1 MPRVHVEAGKA
12 LVAYGPAR
20 VTIMS
25 GEAFASGRVLGKD
38 DNIVIRVARGVTLY
52 SLKGF
57 EAEVACG
64 SGGHYELVEFD
75 KRFVESWLQG
85 VRDIVG
91 SGSQRVL
98 VIGAPDTGK
107 STFSLWLYNSI
118 CEKACLIET
127 DIGQNELG
135 LPGFVAVSC
144 GKGGLSLQ
152 DLAVDRAWFV
162 GHVSADASLE
172 GIIVATLHA
181 TRYVNNKF
189 VVVDTD
195 GYVQGY
201 GLRYKLLI
209 AEAINSDT
217 IVVMGDQSMAK
228 TFKSLGYDVYVLPT
242 PHMVRERERGD
253 RRVYRERAYANLFRE
268 YTVVEFNISDV
279 PVVNLCKTVAC
290 SERKTGREIVCDSY
304 KVVVSRNI
312 NRARRSRDAILLPSK
327 WARGVYAAVRLA
339 DGSDVPAYIEN
350 LDLCKQKLICRIPKM
365 WKEKI
370 KFAKYVVLGC
380 IILDENYKE
389 VRKLRH
395 CYYPFSLVQNM

>member
-1 MPRVHVEAGKA
+1 MPRVDVKAGKA
-12 LVAYGPAR
+12 LVVYGPAR
-20 VTIMS
+20 VTITS
-25 GEAFASGRVLGKD
+25 GEAFASGRTLSKD
-38 DNIVIRVARGVTLY
+38 DNVVVRVARGITLY

-57 EAEVACG
+57 EAEVTCG
-64 SGGHYELVEFD
+64 PSGRYELAEFD
-75 KRFVESWLQG
+75 KHFVGSWLQG
-85 VRDIVG
+85 IRDIVD

-118 CEKACLIET
+118 YEKACFIES
-127 DIGQNELG
+127 DVGQNELG
-135 LPGFVAVSC
+135 LPGFVAISC
-144 GKGGLSLQ
+144 GKSGFSLQ
-152 DLAVDRAWFV
+152 DLTVDRAWFV

-172 GIIVATLHA
+172 GVIVATLHA
-181 TRYVNNKF
+181 ARYANNRF

-195 GYVQGY
+195 GYVRGY
-201 GLRYKLLI
+201 GLRYKMLI

-228 TFKSLGYDVYVLPT
+228 TFKSLGYNVYVLPT

-290 SERKTGREIVCDSY
+290 SERKTGSEIVCDNY

-312 NRARRSRDAILLPSK
+312 NRARRSRDVILLPSK

-350 LDLCKQKLICRIPKM
+350 LDLCKQKLVCRIPKM
-365 WKEKI
+365 WREKI

-395 CYYPFSLVQNM
+395 CYYPFSLTQNM